1 MAFRAATRCSSAAD
15 AGEPRGASLPV
26 VEPGRR
32 GPVLPPCL
40 PNRPNPPVHIH
51 YPLAV
56 LPDAQE
62 YSFDVQLQQL
72 MDRKRKLAQD
82 WLAPPAFTAEDYKAL
97 VAGTLRAKA

>member
-1 MAFRAATRCSSAAD
+1 
-15 AGEPRGASLPV
+15 
-26 VEPGRR
+26 
-32 GPVLPPCL
+32 VLPPCL

-72 MDRKRKLAQD
+72 MDRKRKLAHQSSTPIVD
-82 WLAPPAFTAEDYKAL
+82 FERFPRPGVNGINRLEA
-97 VAGTLRAKA
+97 